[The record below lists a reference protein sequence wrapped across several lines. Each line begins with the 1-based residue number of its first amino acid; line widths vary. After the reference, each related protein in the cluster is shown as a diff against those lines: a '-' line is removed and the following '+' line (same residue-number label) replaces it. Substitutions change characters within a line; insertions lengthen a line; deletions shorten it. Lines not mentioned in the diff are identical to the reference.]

1 MAAYA
6 YIYANPDPVW
16 IGQLVD
22 AVVVEATR
30 FGQYWGGR
38 ALRRVVE
45 ADLAA
50 LDIATRRRLQHL
62 ATTLEP
68 ASDAAD
74 ELLQLLGSAVLTCST
89 LS

>member
-45 ADLAA
+45 ADPAA
-50 LDIATRRRLQHL
+50 LDMATRRRLEQFASTL
-62 ATTLEP
+62 AADT
-68 ASDAAD
+68 DGAD
-74 ELLQLLGSAVLTCST
+74 ELLQLLRDPPA
-89 LS
+89 